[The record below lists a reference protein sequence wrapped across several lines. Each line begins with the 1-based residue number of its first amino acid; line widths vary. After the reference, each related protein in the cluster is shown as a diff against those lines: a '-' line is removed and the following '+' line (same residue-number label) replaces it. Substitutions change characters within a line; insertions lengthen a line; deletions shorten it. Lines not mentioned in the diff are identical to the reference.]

1 MTAKSWNYYLVKTA
15 RVSGWLLFLLVL
27 LYIVTGFALCGEFG
41 VDQIVGE
48 QAALSIHKIFEWP
61 LVATFVTHSVVT
73 IYFAFRRWGWI
84 KTRVRPSHSTTQVP
98 ASPDGPNQQEPH
110 AAKS

>member
-1 MTAKSWNYYLVKTA
+1 MAARSWNYYLVKTA

-41 VDQIVGE
+41 FDWMIGE
-48 QAALSIHKIFEWP
+48 QPALSIHKIFEWP
-61 LVATFVTHSVVT
+61 LVATFVTHSAVT

-84 KTRVRPSHSTTQVP
+84 KTI
-98 ASPDGPNQQEPH
+98 
-110 AAKS
+110 

>member
-1 MTAKSWNYYLVKTA
+1 MAVKSWSYYLVKTA

-27 LYIVTGFALCGEFG
+27 LYILTGFALCGEFG
-41 VDQIVGE
+41 FDQIIGE
-48 QAALSIHKIFEWP
+48 QAALSIHQLFEWP
-61 LVATFVTHSVVT
+61 LVATFVLHSAIT

-84 KTRVRPSHSTTQVP
+84 KTRVPPSRSTAPTP
-98 ASPDGPNQQEPH
+98 ALADGLKQREPH

>member
-1 MTAKSWNYYLVKTA
+1 MAGKSLNYYLVKTA

-41 VDQIVGE
+41 FGHIIDE
-48 QAALSIHKIFEWP
+48 QLALTVHKVFEWP
-61 LVATFVTHSVVT
+61 LVVTFVTHSAIT

-84 KTRVRPSHSTTQVP
+84 NPRAKSLPSTKPTS
-98 ASPDGPNQQEPH
+98 AISSRNESREPH
-110 AAKS
+110 AANS

>member
-1 MTAKSWNYYLVKTA
+1 MSMKSWNYYLVKMA
-15 RVSGWLLFLLVL
+15 RVSGWLLFLFVL

-41 VDQIVGE
+41 FDQIIGE
-48 QAALSIHKIFEWP
+48 QAALSVHKIFEWP

-84 KTRVRPSHSTTQVP
+84 KTRVPPSRSTTP
-98 ASPDGPNQQEPH
+98 APALADGRKQQEPH